1 MGCFDRCAMF
11 ARTLARSSVIGH
23 LLTTVRFTA
32 APQSVTAAAGIIATA
47 TATALAVNSTFCQA
61 AEGSTKRKK
70 WKEEVL
76 LEARKAELTGRVNTW
91 HAVPGQASPL
101 HFEPSLT
108 AGERKFIHTLCEDR
122 RTEMSSKS
130 EGEGEARHVVVHQTP
145 IEVGMLNGVTAPR
158 RLELSARVRA
168 FKSSKSQSGGLHF
181 EPSLTTAERELVH
194 QVAAQNGVS
203 SKSEGTQ
210 YHGPDWHIV
219 VRNET
224 L

>member
-1 MGCFDRCAMF
+1 MF
-11 ARTLARSSVIGH
+11 RTLASRSSRRA
-23 LLTTVRFTA
+23 LSTAVRFTA
-32 APQSVTAAAGIIATA
+32 APAAAAGIIATV
-47 TATALAVNSTFCQA
+47 LAVDSTLCQA
-61 AEGSTKRKK
+61 AKGSTRRKK

-76 LEARKAELTGRVNTW
+76 PAARKAELTGRVNSW
-91 HAVPGQASPL
+91 HAAAVPGHATPL

-130 EGEGEARHVVVHQTP
+130 EGNGEARHVVVYQTP

-168 FKSSKSQSGGLHF
+168 FKSSNSQSLHF
-181 EPSLTTAERELVH
+181 EPSLTTAEREFVH
-194 QVAAQNGVS
+194 QVAAQNGLS